1 MKFEIRD
8 KMRDKIGDPLKDNVS
23 QLLKIASV
31 AENDSDSLANKIK

>member
-1 MKFEIRD
+1 
-8 KMRDKIGDPLKDNVS
+8 LKDNVS